1 MDFFWCVAEG
11 EGEENNRG
19 TLSRGE
25 SAALGNFLELRDFCA
40 GNFCRHFSFKWKFLL
55 KEEQQPAHLELP

>member
-1 MDFFWCVAEG
+1 MLLKEKKKTT
-11 EGEENNRG
+11 EEHLAG
-19 TLSRGE
+19 G

-55 KEEQQPAHLELP
+55 KEEQQSAHLVLP